1 LSEFASD
8 IHEVYITGLAVKN
21 DFREDTMSK
30 KLSIILMILVF
41 SLLLSAC
48 KPKTELAN
56 PASEYCEENGG
67 KVEIREDESGGQVG
81 YCVFPDGSECE
92 EWAYMRGECEP

>member
-1 LSEFASD
+1 
-8 IHEVYITGLAVKN
+8 
-21 DFREDTMSK
+21 MSK
-30 KLSIILMILVF
+30 KISIILMILVF
-41 SLLLSAC
+41 SLLLSALVTAC

-56 PASEYCEENGG
+56 PASVYCEENGG